1 MYWKY
6 NCLKRN
12 KMSYGAQF
20 ILDTND
26 RKHVN
31 SYKEFEVLE
40 LYSGYRIVH
49 VLIVK
54 WSPFVL

>member
-1 MYWKY
+1 MYWEY

-12 KMSYGAQF
+12 EMSYGAQF

-31 SYKEFEVLE
+31 SSKESEVHE
-40 LYSGYRIVH
+40 FYSG
-49 VLIVK
+49 
-54 WSPFVL
+54 